1 MPEFKEGDVVQLKSG
16 GPKMTI
22 IALDTS
28 SGEATCSW
36 REGGKPHEDI
46 FDVVALAL
54 IPKQKPTRD
63 SFRLRPRDT

>member
-22 IALDTS
+22 IALDNS

-36 REGGKPHEDI
+36 CEGRKPNEDI
-46 FDVVALAL
+46 FDVVALEL
-54 IPKQKPTRD
+54 IAQQKPTSN
-63 SFRLRPRDT
+63 SFRLRPRNT

>member
-22 IALDTS
+22 IVLNNS

-36 REGGKPHEDI
+36 CEGRKPHEDI
-46 FDVVALAL
+46 FDVVALEL
-54 IPKQKPTRD
+54 ITQQ
-63 SFRLRPRDT
+63 

>member
-16 GPKMTI
+16 GRKMTI
-22 IALDTS
+22 IALDIS

-36 REGGKPHEDI
+36 WEGRKPTEDI

-54 IPKQKPTRD
+54 IPQQKPTSE
-63 SFRLRPRDT
+63 SFRRCPRNM